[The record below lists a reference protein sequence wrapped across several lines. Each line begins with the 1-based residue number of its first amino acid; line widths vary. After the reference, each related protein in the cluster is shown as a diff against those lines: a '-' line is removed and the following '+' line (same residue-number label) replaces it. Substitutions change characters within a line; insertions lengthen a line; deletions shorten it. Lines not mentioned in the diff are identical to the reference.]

1 MPHITKESNVEDL
14 LTSYPS
20 LTRVFIA
27 HGLPCLVCGNPF
39 WGTISELAQKH
50 SVDLA
55 KLLKEL
61 NEKRLEIDE
70 KI

>member
-1 MPHITKESNVEDL
+1 MSYIDKESNVEDL
-14 LTSYPS
+14 LTAYPA

-27 HGLPCLVCGNPF
+27 HGLPCLVCGSPF
-39 WGTISELAQKH
+39 WGTIAELAQKH
-50 SVDLA
+50 TVDLG

-61 NEKRLEIDE
+61 NEKKRKIDE